1 MNRRAKFAAEEA
13 LSRILAED
21 SSSEE
26 EVSDIEDTDDRES
39 SDDSASEE
47 ENVSNDDSDDDD
59 TGNDGWRAWRDSMDI
74 RVQPFTVQNVVRM
87 NPLPRNELD
96 FFNYFLVMNC
106 F

>member
-26 EVSDIEDTDDRES
+26 VSDIEDTDDRES
-39 SDDSASEE
+39 TDDSASEE

-59 TGNDGWRAWRDSMDI
+59 TGGWRAWRDGMDI
-74 RVQPFTVQNVVRM
+74 RVQPFTVQNARCQATFE
-87 NPLPRNELD
+87 NAAIRNSCVD
-96 FFNYFLVMNC
+96 KRR
-106 F
+106 